1 MLLSGVVKLF
11 QESNTYDET
20 LNSES
25 VKKIINDIDIA
36 SALQK
41 LERAV
46 AGRKILPYAKNPD
59 MSDLEKEIQQR
70 FSGIKFNRIINHL
83 ITARYFGYSC
93 FEIVY
98 NEDFSIDT
106 LIPIPYDYINYDTR
120 TKEWEI
126 KVGSNKIP
134 LTREK
139 FLLCIHKWNP
149 ARVTGTSIFECCQQA
164 FLDKS
169 MFQRQLREIAE
180 KYGDLIVIY
189 PYDVNMEEKEREVLR
204 KSVENI
210 RGASSIGAPV
220 DFNEEFDL
228 KKVIDFIKL
237 SDLDPS
243 IYTEL
248 ENREKEKLIQNIL
261 GSTLTMDNGGGAGS
275 YSLGQVHQDGF
286 EQVVEEICKFV
297 TDSLFQLLEIDSMFF
312 GYNPKDFEFVLEKIY
327 TEADKVEQEKEKEN
341 LKSIKLDNM
350 LKLSNIGYKLSKVY
364 LAEYLGIDEVSLEE
378 SSTPTIIN
386 GIQGEFSKNKL
397 DELLERVKEQDS
409 NLLQEIEESFG
420 DFFKDISMQLKEKL
434 KAIKTLEDLENIVLD
449 MTSLKDKM
457 LISFLKG
464 YLDDLVISG
473 SVLLPQ
479 ENINPFNLKHEEAI
493 QYFLNKS
500 PILFDKLEEIS
511 AKVQESY
518 FYIKKSTSLEVTK
531 ALYNNL
537 LSTLNEGKTFKDW
550 LKMSEDVLNKSG
562 FGNNPWYLELV
573 YRNNLMTTYNAGTFY
588 NQELNKKN
596 KPYGMYDAV
605 GDNRTTDLCKS
616 LDGLVYPLDHSFWK
630 NFLPPN
636 HHGCR
641 SRRIALSKDDVKE
654 YGLTIHK
661 TMGKSILDLKNELG
675 EFKGNQVN
683 ALATSLQKKDEK
695 VKELKKE
702 VNSTL
707 KQLSLME

>member
-1 MLLSGVVKLF
+1 MSGVVKLF

-25 VKKIINDIDIA
+25 VERIIKDIDIA

-120 TKEWEI
+120 TKKWEI

-149 ARVTGTSIFECCQQA
+149 AKVMGTSIFECCQQA

-169 MFQRQLREIAE
+169 MFQRQLRTISE

-189 PYDVNMEEKEREVLR
+189 PYDVNMEEEQKEEL
-204 KSVENI
+204 KKDVENI
-210 RGASSIGAPV
+210 KGSSSIGVPV
-220 DFNEEFDL
+220 DLNEEFDL

-409 NLLQEIEESFG
+409 NLLQEIEDSFG
-420 DFFKDISMQLKEKL
+420 DFFKDISIQLKEKL

-479 ENINPFNLKHEEAI
+479 ENINPFKLKHEEAI

-500 PILFDKLEEIS
+500 PILFDKLEEVS

-702 VNSTL
+702 INSAL

>member
-11 QESNTYDET
+11 KEANTYDET
-20 LNSES
+20 ISNDKVER
-25 VKKIINDIDIA
+25 IIQDIDIA

-149 ARVTGTSIFECCQQA
+149 AKVMGTSIFECCQQA

-220 DFNEEFDL
+220 NFDDEFDL

-378 SSTPTIIN
+378 SSAPMQN
-386 GIQGEFSKNKL
+386 GILRGEFSKTNNVDDRLFNTVEAQKKFEEYLKKKL
-397 DELLERVKEQDS
+397 DKFTE
-409 NLLQEIEESFG
+409 NIEEQIIEQLKKIEEGGEFTLNLDYSELEDDLILSQIRAYATAKAIISGLSLDEFDPFNMPFQEAIKSFIDKTPILYETIEEITEEVRAHSFWLKKSTDLEMTSKLFENMKKSLETG
-420 DFFKDISMQLKEKL
+420 TTFKQWVKDSKETVEKLGLGKQGYYLENVYRTNMFSQYSIGNYKQLKEDEEFFPYWQYH
-434 KAIKTLEDLENIVLD
+434 AIE
-449 MTSLKDKM
+449 
-457 LISFLKG
+457 
-464 YLDDLVISG
+464 
-473 SVLLPQ
+473 
-479 ENINPFNLKHEEAI
+479 
-493 QYFLNKS
+493 
-500 PILFDKLEEIS
+500 
-511 AKVQESY
+511 
-518 FYIKKSTSLEVTK
+518 
-531 ALYNNL
+531 
-537 LSTLNEGKTFKDW
+537 
-550 LKMSEDVLNKSG
+550 
-562 FGNNPWYLELV
+562 
-573 YRNNLMTTYNAGTFY
+573 
-588 NQELNKKN
+588 
-596 KPYGMYDAV
+596 
-605 GDNRTTDLCKS
+605 DNRTTSICRTLNGKIFKS
-616 LDGLVYPLDHSFWK
+616 DNPFWDIYY
-630 NFLPPN
+630 PPN
-636 HHGCR
+636 HYQCR
-641 SRRIALSKDDVKE
+641 STVICLSKDDMKE
-654 YGLTIHK
+654 YGYKLSK
-661 TMGKSILDLKNELG
+661 YDETMTGEELG
-675 EFKGNQVN
+675 SFKGNPAN
-683 ALATSLQKKDEK
+683 KYWEDMEK
-695 VKELKKE
+695 RANE
-702 VNSTL
+702 
-707 KQLSLME
+707 KQGVFVWE

>member
-1 MLLSGVVKLF
+1 
-11 QESNTYDET
+11 
-20 LNSES
+20 
-25 VKKIINDIDIA
+25 
-36 SALQK
+36 
-41 LERAV
+41 
-46 AGRKILPYAKNPD
+46 

-106 LIPIPYDYINYDTR
+106 LIPIPYDHINYDTR
-120 TKEWEI
+120 TKKWEI

-149 ARVTGTSIFECCQQA
+149 AKVMGTSIFECCQQA

-261 GSTLTMDNGGGAGS
+261 GSTLTIDNGGGAGS

-378 SSTPTIIN
+378 SSTPMQN
-386 GIQGEFSKNKL
+386 GLLRGEFSKTNNVDDRLFNTVEAQKKFEEYLKKKL
-397 DELLERVKEQDS
+397 DKFTE
-409 NLLQEIEESFG
+409 NIEEQIIEQLKKIEEGGEFTLNLDYSELEDDLILSQIRAYATAKAIISGLSLDEFDPFNMPFQEAIKSFIDKTPILYETIEEITEEVRAHSFWLKKSTDLEMTSKLFENMKKSLETG
-420 DFFKDISMQLKEKL
+420 TTFKQWVKDSKETVEKLGLGKQGYYLENVYRTNMFSQYSIGNYKQLKEDEEFFPYWQYH
-434 KAIKTLEDLENIVLD
+434 AIE
-449 MTSLKDKM
+449 
-457 LISFLKG
+457 
-464 YLDDLVISG
+464 
-473 SVLLPQ
+473 
-479 ENINPFNLKHEEAI
+479 
-493 QYFLNKS
+493 
-500 PILFDKLEEIS
+500 
-511 AKVQESY
+511 
-518 FYIKKSTSLEVTK
+518 
-531 ALYNNL
+531 
-537 LSTLNEGKTFKDW
+537 
-550 LKMSEDVLNKSG
+550 
-562 FGNNPWYLELV
+562 
-573 YRNNLMTTYNAGTFY
+573 
-588 NQELNKKN
+588 
-596 KPYGMYDAV
+596 
-605 GDNRTTDLCKS
+605 DNRTTSICRTLNGKIFKS
-616 LDGLVYPLDHSFWK
+616 DNPFWDIYY
-630 NFLPPN
+630 PPN
-636 HHGCR
+636 HYQCR
-641 SRRIALSKDDVKE
+641 STVICLSKDDMKE
-654 YGLTIHK
+654 YGYKLSK
-661 TMGKSILDLKNELG
+661 YDETMTGEELG
-675 EFKGNQVN
+675 SFKVN
-683 ALATSLQKKDEK
+683 PANRYWEDMEK
-695 VKELKKE
+695 RANE
-702 VNSTL
+702 
-707 KQLSLME
+707 KQGVFVWE

>member
-149 ARVTGTSIFECCQQA
+149 AKVMGTSIFECCQQA

-220 DFNEEFDL
+220 NFDDEFDL

-378 SSTPTIIN
+378 SSAPMQN
-386 GIQGEFSKNKL
+386 GILRGEFSKTNNVDDRLFNTVEAQKKFEEYLKKKL
-397 DELLERVKEQDS
+397 DKFTE
-409 NLLQEIEESFG
+409 NIEEQIIEQLKKIEEGGEFTLNLDYSELEDDLILSQIRAYATAKAIISGLSLDEFDPFNMPFQEAIKSFIDKTPILYETIEEITEEVRAHSFWLKKSTDLEMTSKLFENMKKSLETG
-420 DFFKDISMQLKEKL
+420 TTFKQWVKDSKETVEKLGLGKQGYYLENVYRTNMFSQYSIGNYKQLKEDEEFFPYWQYH
-434 KAIKTLEDLENIVLD
+434 AIE
-449 MTSLKDKM
+449 
-457 LISFLKG
+457 
-464 YLDDLVISG
+464 
-473 SVLLPQ
+473 
-479 ENINPFNLKHEEAI
+479 
-493 QYFLNKS
+493 
-500 PILFDKLEEIS
+500 
-511 AKVQESY
+511 
-518 FYIKKSTSLEVTK
+518 
-531 ALYNNL
+531 
-537 LSTLNEGKTFKDW
+537 
-550 LKMSEDVLNKSG
+550 
-562 FGNNPWYLELV
+562 
-573 YRNNLMTTYNAGTFY
+573 
-588 NQELNKKN
+588 
-596 KPYGMYDAV
+596 
-605 GDNRTTDLCKS
+605 DNRTTSICRTLNGKIFKS
-616 LDGLVYPLDHSFWK
+616 DNPFWDIYY
-630 NFLPPN
+630 PPN
-636 HHGCR
+636 HYQCR
-641 SRRIALSKDDVKE
+641 STVICLSKDDMKE
-654 YGLTIHK
+654 YGYK
-661 TMGKSILDLKNELG
+661 VSKYDETMTGEELG
-675 EFKGNQVN
+675 SFKGNPAN
-683 ALATSLQKKDEK
+683 RYWEDMEK
-695 VKELKKE
+695 RANE
-702 VNSTL
+702 
-707 KQLSLME
+707 KQGVFVWE

>member
-25 VKKIINDIDIA
+25 VKRIINDIDIA

-189 PYDVNMEEKEREVLR
+189 PYDVNMEEKAREELR
-204 KSVENI
+204 KSVEGI

-220 DFNEEFDL
+220 NFDDEFDL

-378 SSTPTIIN
+378 SSAPMQN
-386 GIQGEFSKNKL
+386 GLLRGEFSKTNNVDDRLFNTVEAQKKFEEYLKKKL
-397 DELLERVKEQDS
+397 DKFTE
-409 NLLQEIEESFG
+409 NIEEQIIEQLKKIEEGGEFTLNLDYSELEDDLILSQIRAYATAKAIISGLSLDEFDPFNMPFQEAIKSFIDKTPILYETIEEITEEVRANCFWLKKSTDLEMTSRLFENMKKNLENG
-420 DFFKDISMQLKEKL
+420 GTLKQWIKDSKEAIEKLGLGKQGYYLENVYRTNMFSQYSIGNYKQLKEDEKL
-434 KAIKTLEDLENIVLD
+434 FPYWQYHAIE
-449 MTSLKDKM
+449 
-457 LISFLKG
+457 
-464 YLDDLVISG
+464 
-473 SVLLPQ
+473 
-479 ENINPFNLKHEEAI
+479 
-493 QYFLNKS
+493 
-500 PILFDKLEEIS
+500 
-511 AKVQESY
+511 
-518 FYIKKSTSLEVTK
+518 
-531 ALYNNL
+531 
-537 LSTLNEGKTFKDW
+537 
-550 LKMSEDVLNKSG
+550 
-562 FGNNPWYLELV
+562 
-573 YRNNLMTTYNAGTFY
+573 
-588 NQELNKKN
+588 
-596 KPYGMYDAV
+596 
-605 GDNRTTDLCKS
+605 DNRTTSICRTLNGKIFKS
-616 LDGLVYPLDHSFWK
+616 DNPFWDIYY
-630 NFLPPN
+630 PPN
-636 HHGCR
+636 HYQCR
-641 SRRIALSKDDVKE
+641 STVICLSKDDMKE
-654 YGLTIHK
+654 YGYKLSK
-661 TMGKSILDLKNELG
+661 YDETMTGEELG
-675 EFKGNQVN
+675 SFKGNPAN
-683 ALATSLQKKDEK
+683 KYWEDMEK
-695 VKELKKE
+695 RANE
-702 VNSTL
+702 
-707 KQLSLME
+707 KQGVFVWE

>member
-1 MLLSGVVKLF
+1 
-11 QESNTYDET
+11 
-20 LNSES
+20 
-25 VKKIINDIDIA
+25 
-36 SALQK
+36 
-41 LERAV
+41 
-46 AGRKILPYAKNPD
+46 

-378 SSTPTIIN
+378 SSAPMQN
-386 GIQGEFSKNKL
+386 GILRGEFSKTNNVDDRLFNTVEAQKKFEEYLKKKL
-397 DELLERVKEQDS
+397 DKFTE
-409 NLLQEIEESFG
+409 NIEEQIIEQLKKIEEGGEFTLNLDYSELEDDLILSQIRAYATAKAIISGLSLDEFDPFNMPFQEAIKSFIDKTPILYETIEEITEEVRAHSFWLKKSTDLEMTSKLFENMKKSLETG
-420 DFFKDISMQLKEKL
+420 TTFKQWVKDSKETVEKLGLGKQGYYLENVYRTNMFSQYSIGNYKQLKEDEEFFPYWQYH
-434 KAIKTLEDLENIVLD
+434 AIE
-449 MTSLKDKM
+449 
-457 LISFLKG
+457 
-464 YLDDLVISG
+464 
-473 SVLLPQ
+473 
-479 ENINPFNLKHEEAI
+479 
-493 QYFLNKS
+493 
-500 PILFDKLEEIS
+500 
-511 AKVQESY
+511 
-518 FYIKKSTSLEVTK
+518 
-531 ALYNNL
+531 
-537 LSTLNEGKTFKDW
+537 
-550 LKMSEDVLNKSG
+550 
-562 FGNNPWYLELV
+562 
-573 YRNNLMTTYNAGTFY
+573 
-588 NQELNKKN
+588 
-596 KPYGMYDAV
+596 
-605 GDNRTTDLCKS
+605 DNRTTSICRTLNGKIFKS
-616 LDGLVYPLDHSFWK
+616 DNPFWDIYY
-630 NFLPPN
+630 PPN
-636 HHGCR
+636 HYQCR
-641 SRRIALSKDDVKE
+641 STVICLSKDDMKE
-654 YGLTIHK
+654 YGYKLSK
-661 TMGKSILDLKNELG
+661 YDETMTGEELG
-675 EFKGNQVN
+675 SFKGNPAN
-683 ALATSLQKKDEK
+683 KYWEDMEK
-695 VKELKKE
+695 RANE
-702 VNSTL
+702 
-707 KQLSLME
+707 KQGVFVWE

>member
-11 QESNTYDET
+11 KEANTYDET
-20 LNSES
+20 ISNDKVER
-25 VKKIINDIDIA
+25 IIQDIDIA

-378 SSTPTIIN
+378 SSAPMQN
-386 GIQGEFSKNKL
+386 GILRGEFSKTNNVDDRLFNTVEAQKKFEEYLKKKL
-397 DELLERVKEQDS
+397 DKFTE
-409 NLLQEIEESFG
+409 NIEEQIIEQLKKIEEGGEFTLNLDYSELEDDLILSQIRAYATAKAIISGLSLDEFDPFNMPFQEAIKSFIDKTPILYETIEEITEEVRAHSFWLKKSTDLEMTSKLFENMKKSLETG
-420 DFFKDISMQLKEKL
+420 TTFKQWVKDSKETVEKLGLGKQGYYLENVYRTNMFSQYSIGNYKQLKEDEEFFPYWQYH
-434 KAIKTLEDLENIVLD
+434 AIE
-449 MTSLKDKM
+449 
-457 LISFLKG
+457 
-464 YLDDLVISG
+464 
-473 SVLLPQ
+473 
-479 ENINPFNLKHEEAI
+479 
-493 QYFLNKS
+493 
-500 PILFDKLEEIS
+500 
-511 AKVQESY
+511 
-518 FYIKKSTSLEVTK
+518 
-531 ALYNNL
+531 
-537 LSTLNEGKTFKDW
+537 
-550 LKMSEDVLNKSG
+550 
-562 FGNNPWYLELV
+562 
-573 YRNNLMTTYNAGTFY
+573 
-588 NQELNKKN
+588 
-596 KPYGMYDAV
+596 
-605 GDNRTTDLCKS
+605 DNRTTSICRTLNGKIFKS
-616 LDGLVYPLDHSFWK
+616 DNPFWDIYY
-630 NFLPPN
+630 PPN
-636 HHGCR
+636 HYQCR
-641 SRRIALSKDDVKE
+641 STVICLSKDDMKE
-654 YGLTIHK
+654 YGYKLSK
-661 TMGKSILDLKNELG
+661 YDETMTGEELG
-675 EFKGNQVN
+675 SFKGNPAN
-683 ALATSLQKKDEK
+683 KYWEDMEK
-695 VKELKKE
+695 RANE
-702 VNSTL
+702 
-707 KQLSLME
+707 KQGVFVWE

>member
-1 MLLSGVVKLF
+1 
-11 QESNTYDET
+11 
-20 LNSES
+20 
-25 VKKIINDIDIA
+25 
-36 SALQK
+36 
-41 LERAV
+41 
-46 AGRKILPYAKNPD
+46 

-149 ARVTGTSIFECCQQA
+149 AKVMGTSIFECCQQA

-169 MFQRQLREIAE
+169 MFQRQLRTISE

-189 PYDVNMEEKEREVLR
+189 PYDVNMEEEQKEEL
-204 KSVENI
+204 KKDVENI
-210 RGASSIGAPV
+210 KGSSSIGVPV
-220 DFNEEFDL
+220 DLNEEFDL

>member
-1 MLLSGVVKLF
+1 MSGVVKLF

-25 VKKIINDIDIA
+25 VKRIINDIDIA

-409 NLLQEIEESFG
+409 NLLEEIEESFG
-420 DFFKDISMQLKEKL
+420 DFFKDISIQLKEKL
-434 KAIKTLEDLENIVLD
+434 KSIKTLEDLENIVLD

-479 ENINPFNLKHEEAI
+479 EIINPFKLKHEEAI

-550 LKMSEDVLNKSG
+550 LKMSENILNKSG
-562 FGNNPWYLELV
+562 FGDNPWYLELV
-573 YRNNLMTTYNAGTFY
+573 YRNNLMTTYNSGAFY

-702 VNSTL
+702 VNSAL

>member
-1 MLLSGVVKLF
+1 
-11 QESNTYDET
+11 
-20 LNSES
+20 
-25 VKKIINDIDIA
+25 
-36 SALQK
+36 
-41 LERAV
+41 
-46 AGRKILPYAKNPD
+46 

-350 LKLSNIGYKLSKVY
+350 LKLSNVGYKLSKGY

-378 SSTPTIIN
+378 SSAPMQN
-386 GIQGEFSKNKL
+386 GLLRGEFSKTNNVDDRLFNTVEAQKKFEEYLKKKL
-397 DELLERVKEQDS
+397 DKFTE
-409 NLLQEIEESFG
+409 NIEEQIIEQLKKIEEGGEFTLNLDYSELEDDLILSQIRAYATAKAIISGLSLDEFDPFNMPFQEAIKSFIDKTPILYETIEEITEEVRAHSFWLKKSTDLEMTSKLFENMKKSLETG
-420 DFFKDISMQLKEKL
+420 TTFKQWVKDSKETVEKLGLGKQGYYLENVYRTNMFSQYSIGNYKQLKEDEEFFPYWQYH
-434 KAIKTLEDLENIVLD
+434 AIE
-449 MTSLKDKM
+449 
-457 LISFLKG
+457 
-464 YLDDLVISG
+464 
-473 SVLLPQ
+473 
-479 ENINPFNLKHEEAI
+479 
-493 QYFLNKS
+493 
-500 PILFDKLEEIS
+500 
-511 AKVQESY
+511 
-518 FYIKKSTSLEVTK
+518 
-531 ALYNNL
+531 
-537 LSTLNEGKTFKDW
+537 
-550 LKMSEDVLNKSG
+550 
-562 FGNNPWYLELV
+562 
-573 YRNNLMTTYNAGTFY
+573 
-588 NQELNKKN
+588 
-596 KPYGMYDAV
+596 
-605 GDNRTTDLCKS
+605 DNRTTSICRTLNGKIFKS
-616 LDGLVYPLDHSFWK
+616 DNPFWDIYY
-630 NFLPPN
+630 PPN
-636 HHGCR
+636 HYQCR
-641 SRRIALSKDDVKE
+641 STVICLSKDDMKE
-654 YGLTIHK
+654 YGYK
-661 TMGKSILDLKNELG
+661 VSKYDETMTGEELG
-675 EFKGNQVN
+675 SFKGNPAN
-683 ALATSLQKKDEK
+683 RYWEDMEK
-695 VKELKKE
+695 RANE
-702 VNSTL
+702 
-707 KQLSLME
+707 KQGVFVWE

>member
-1 MLLSGVVKLF
+1 
-11 QESNTYDET
+11 
-20 LNSES
+20 
-25 VKKIINDIDIA
+25 
-36 SALQK
+36 
-41 LERAV
+41 
-46 AGRKILPYAKNPD
+46 

-220 DFNEEFDL
+220 NFDDEFDL

-378 SSTPTIIN
+378 SSAPMQN
-386 GIQGEFSKNKL
+386 GILRGEFSKTNNVDDRLFNTVEAQKKFEEYLKKKL
-397 DELLERVKEQDS
+397 DKFTE
-409 NLLQEIEESFG
+409 NIEEQIIEQLKKIEEGGEFTLNLDYSELEDDLILSQIRAYATAKAIISGLSLDEFDPFNMPFQEAIKSFIDKTPILYETIEEITEEVRAHSFWLKKSTDLEMTSKLFENMKKSLETG
-420 DFFKDISMQLKEKL
+420 TTFKQWVKDSKETVEKLGLGKQGYYLENVYRTNMFSQYSIGNYKQLKEDEEFFPYWQYH
-434 KAIKTLEDLENIVLD
+434 AIE
-449 MTSLKDKM
+449 
-457 LISFLKG
+457 
-464 YLDDLVISG
+464 
-473 SVLLPQ
+473 
-479 ENINPFNLKHEEAI
+479 
-493 QYFLNKS
+493 
-500 PILFDKLEEIS
+500 
-511 AKVQESY
+511 
-518 FYIKKSTSLEVTK
+518 
-531 ALYNNL
+531 
-537 LSTLNEGKTFKDW
+537 
-550 LKMSEDVLNKSG
+550 
-562 FGNNPWYLELV
+562 
-573 YRNNLMTTYNAGTFY
+573 
-588 NQELNKKN
+588 
-596 KPYGMYDAV
+596 
-605 GDNRTTDLCKS
+605 DNRTTSICRTLNGKIFKS
-616 LDGLVYPLDHSFWK
+616 DNPFWDIYY
-630 NFLPPN
+630 PPN
-636 HHGCR
+636 HYQCR
-641 SRRIALSKDDVKE
+641 STVICLSKDDMKE
-654 YGLTIHK
+654 YGYK
-661 TMGKSILDLKNELG
+661 VSKYDETMTGEELG
-675 EFKGNQVN
+675 SFKGNPAN
-683 ALATSLQKKDEK
+683 RYWEDMEK
-695 VKELKKE
+695 RANE
-702 VNSTL
+702 
-707 KQLSLME
+707 KQGVFVWE

>member
-1 MLLSGVVKLF
+1 MWKIEKDIKKAKKELLISGVVKLF

-189 PYDVNMEEKEREVLR
+189 PYDVNMEEKAREELR
-204 KSVENI
+204 KSVEGI

-220 DFNEEFDL
+220 NFDDEFDL

-364 LAEYLGIDEVSLEE
+364 LAEYLGIDEVF
-378 SSTPTIIN
+378 TRR
-386 GIQGEFSKNKL
+386 K
-397 DELLERVKEQDS
+397 
-409 NLLQEIEESFG
+409 
-420 DFFKDISMQLKEKL
+420 
-434 KAIKTLEDLENIVLD
+434 
-449 MTSLKDKM
+449 
-457 LISFLKG
+457 
-464 YLDDLVISG
+464 
-473 SVLLPQ
+473 
-479 ENINPFNLKHEEAI
+479 
-493 QYFLNKS
+493 
-500 PILFDKLEEIS
+500 
-511 AKVQESY
+511 
-518 FYIKKSTSLEVTK
+518 FY
-531 ALYNNL
+531 
-537 LSTLNEGKTFKDW
+537 
-550 LKMSEDVLNKSG
+550 
-562 FGNNPWYLELV
+562 
-573 YRNNLMTTYNAGTFY
+573 TYY
-588 NQELNKKN
+588 NQWNTRW
-596 KPYGMYDAV
+596 V
-605 GDNRTTDLCKS
+605 
-616 LDGLVYPLDHSFWK
+616 
-630 NFLPPN
+630 
-636 HHGCR
+636 
-641 SRRIALSKDDVKE
+641 
-654 YGLTIHK
+654 
-661 TMGKSILDLKNELG
+661 
-675 EFKGNQVN
+675 
-683 ALATSLQKKDEK
+683 
-695 VKELKKE
+695 LKK
-702 VNSTL
+702 
-707 KQLSLME
+707 

>member
-1 MLLSGVVKLF
+1 
-11 QESNTYDET
+11 
-20 LNSES
+20 
-25 VKKIINDIDIA
+25 
-36 SALQK
+36 
-41 LERAV
+41 
-46 AGRKILPYAKNPD
+46 

-189 PYDVNMEEKEREVLR
+189 PYDVNMEEKAREELR
-204 KSVENI
+204 KSVEGI

-220 DFNEEFDL
+220 NFDDEFDL

-434 KAIKTLEDLENIVLD
+434 KAIKTLEDLENILLD

-457 LISFLKG
+457 IISDGYNGTPSGFENVWEDNNVTKPYVLHAEANAITKLARSSNNSEGSTLYVTASPCIECAKLIIQSGIKRVV
-464 YLDDLVISG
+464 YAEKYRLDDGIKLMQRAGIKVEY
-473 SVLLPQ
+473 L
-479 ENINPFNLKHEEAI
+479 NP
-493 QYFLNKS
+493 
-500 PILFDKLEEIS
+500 
-511 AKVQESY
+511 
-518 FYIKKSTSLEVTK
+518 
-531 ALYNNL
+531 
-537 LSTLNEGKTFKDW
+537 
-550 LKMSEDVLNKSG
+550 
-562 FGNNPWYLELV
+562 
-573 YRNNLMTTYNAGTFY
+573 
-588 NQELNKKN
+588 
-596 KPYGMYDAV
+596 
-605 GDNRTTDLCKS
+605 
-616 LDGLVYPLDHSFWK
+616 
-630 NFLPPN
+630 
-636 HHGCR
+636 
-641 SRRIALSKDDVKE
+641 
-654 YGLTIHK
+654 
-661 TMGKSILDLKNELG
+661 
-675 EFKGNQVN
+675 
-683 ALATSLQKKDEK
+683 DEK
-695 VKELKKE
+695 TSSVED
-702 VNSTL
+702 
-707 KQLSLME
+707 

>member
-1 MLLSGVVKLF
+1 
-11 QESNTYDET
+11 
-20 LNSES
+20 
-25 VKKIINDIDIA
+25 
-36 SALQK
+36 
-41 LERAV
+41 
-46 AGRKILPYAKNPD
+46 

-378 SSTPTIIN
+378 SSVPMQNRILR
-386 GIQGEFSKNKL
+386 GEFSKTNNVDDRLFNTVEAQKKFEEYLKKKL
-397 DELLERVKEQDS
+397 DKFTE
-409 NLLQEIEESFG
+409 NIEEQIIEQLKKIEEGGEFTLNLDYSELEDDLILSQIRAYATAKAIISGLSLDEFDPFNMPFQEAIKSFIDKTPILYETIEEITEEVRAHSFWLKKSTDLEMTSKLFENMKKSLETG
-420 DFFKDISMQLKEKL
+420 TTFKQWVKDSKETVEKLGLGKQGYYLENVYRTNMFSQYSIGNYKQLKENEEFFPYWQYH
-434 KAIKTLEDLENIVLD
+434 AIE
-449 MTSLKDKM
+449 
-457 LISFLKG
+457 
-464 YLDDLVISG
+464 
-473 SVLLPQ
+473 
-479 ENINPFNLKHEEAI
+479 
-493 QYFLNKS
+493 
-500 PILFDKLEEIS
+500 
-511 AKVQESY
+511 
-518 FYIKKSTSLEVTK
+518 
-531 ALYNNL
+531 
-537 LSTLNEGKTFKDW
+537 
-550 LKMSEDVLNKSG
+550 
-562 FGNNPWYLELV
+562 
-573 YRNNLMTTYNAGTFY
+573 
-588 NQELNKKN
+588 
-596 KPYGMYDAV
+596 
-605 GDNRTTDLCKS
+605 DNRTTSICRTLNGKIFKS
-616 LDGLVYPLDHSFWK
+616 DNPFWDIYY
-630 NFLPPN
+630 PPN
-636 HHGCR
+636 HYQCR
-641 SRRIALSKDDVKE
+641 STVICLSKDDMKE
-654 YGLTIHK
+654 YGYK
-661 TMGKSILDLKNELG
+661 VSKYDETMTGEELG
-675 EFKGNQVN
+675 SFKGNPAN
-683 ALATSLQKKDEK
+683 RYWEDMEK
-695 VKELKKE
+695 RANE
-702 VNSTL
+702 
-707 KQLSLME
+707 KQGVFVWE

>member
-1 MLLSGVVKLF
+1 
-11 QESNTYDET
+11 
-20 LNSES
+20 
-25 VKKIINDIDIA
+25 
-36 SALQK
+36 
-41 LERAV
+41 
-46 AGRKILPYAKNPD
+46 

-106 LIPIPYDYINYDTR
+106 LIPTPYDYINYDTR

-378 SSTPTIIN
+378 SSVPMQNRILR
-386 GIQGEFSKNKL
+386 GEFSKTNNVDDRLFNTVEAQKKFEEYLKKKL
-397 DELLERVKEQDS
+397 DKFTE
-409 NLLQEIEESFG
+409 NIEEQIIEQLKKIEEGGEFTLNLDYSELEDDLILSQIRAYATAKAIISGLSLDEFDPFNMPFQEAIKSFIDKTPILYETIEEITEEVRAHSFWLKKSTDLEMTSKLFENMKKSLETG
-420 DFFKDISMQLKEKL
+420 TTFKQWVKDSKETVEKLGLGKQGYYLENVYRTNMFSQYSIGNYKQLKENEEFFPYWQYH
-434 KAIKTLEDLENIVLD
+434 AIE
-449 MTSLKDKM
+449 
-457 LISFLKG
+457 
-464 YLDDLVISG
+464 
-473 SVLLPQ
+473 
-479 ENINPFNLKHEEAI
+479 
-493 QYFLNKS
+493 
-500 PILFDKLEEIS
+500 
-511 AKVQESY
+511 
-518 FYIKKSTSLEVTK
+518 
-531 ALYNNL
+531 
-537 LSTLNEGKTFKDW
+537 
-550 LKMSEDVLNKSG
+550 
-562 FGNNPWYLELV
+562 
-573 YRNNLMTTYNAGTFY
+573 
-588 NQELNKKN
+588 
-596 KPYGMYDAV
+596 
-605 GDNRTTDLCKS
+605 DNRTTSICRTLNGKIFKS
-616 LDGLVYPLDHSFWK
+616 DNPFWDIYY
-630 NFLPPN
+630 PPN
-636 HHGCR
+636 HYQCR
-641 SRRIALSKDDVKE
+641 STVICLSKDDMKE
-654 YGLTIHK
+654 YGYK
-661 TMGKSILDLKNELG
+661 VSKYDETMTGEELG
-675 EFKGNQVN
+675 SFKGNPAN
-683 ALATSLQKKDEK
+683 RYWEDMEK
-695 VKELKKE
+695 RANE
-702 VNSTL
+702 
-707 KQLSLME
+707 KQGVFVWE

>member
-106 LIPIPYDYINYDTR
+106 LIPIPYDYINYDTK

-149 ARVTGTSIFECCQQA
+149 AKVMGTSIFECCQQA

-378 SSTPTIIN
+378 SSAPMQN
-386 GIQGEFSKNKL
+386 GILRGEFSKTNNVDDRLFNTVEAQKKFEEYLKKKL
-397 DELLERVKEQDS
+397 DKFTE
-409 NLLQEIEESFG
+409 NIEEQ
-420 DFFKDISMQLKEKL
+420 IIEQLKKL
-434 KAIKTLEDLENIVLD
+434 KRE
-449 MTSLKDKM
+449 
-457 LISFLKG
+457 G
-464 YLDDLVISG
+464 
-473 SVLLPQ
+473 
-479 ENINPFNLKHEEAI
+479 NLH
-493 QYFLNKS
+493 
-500 PILFDKLEEIS
+500 
-511 AKVQESY
+511 
-518 FYIKKSTSLEVTK
+518 
-531 ALYNNL
+531 
-537 LSTLNEGKTFKDW
+537 
-550 LKMSEDVLNKSG
+550 
-562 FGNNPWYLELV
+562 
-573 YRNNLMTTYNAGTFY
+573 
-588 NQELNKKN
+588 
-596 KPYGMYDAV
+596 
-605 GDNRTTDLCKS
+605 
-616 LDGLVYPLDHSFWK
+616 
-630 NFLPPN
+630 
-636 HHGCR
+636 
-641 SRRIALSKDDVKE
+641 
-654 YGLTIHK
+654 
-661 TMGKSILDLKNELG
+661 
-675 EFKGNQVN
+675 
-683 ALATSLQKKDEK
+683 
-695 VKELKKE
+695 
-702 VNSTL
+702 
-707 KQLSLME
+707 

>member
-25 VKKIINDIDIA
+25 VKRIINDIDIA

-189 PYDVNMEEKEREVLR
+189 PYDVNMEEKAREELR
-204 KSVENI
+204 KSVEGI

-220 DFNEEFDL
+220 NFDDEFDL

-378 SSTPTIIN
+378 SSVPMQNRILR
-386 GIQGEFSKNKL
+386 GEFSKTNNVDDRLFNTVEAQKKFEEYLKKKL
-397 DELLERVKEQDS
+397 DKFTE
-409 NLLQEIEESFG
+409 NIEEQIIEQLKKIEEGGEFTLNLDYSELEDDLILSQIRAYATAKAIISGLSLDEFDPFNMPFQEAIKSFIDKTPILYETIEEITEEVRAHSFWLKKSTDLEMTSKLFENMKKSLETG
-420 DFFKDISMQLKEKL
+420 TTFKQWVKDSKETVEKLGLGKQGYYLENVYRTNMFSQYSIGNYKQLKEDEEFFPYWQYH
-434 KAIKTLEDLENIVLD
+434 AIE
-449 MTSLKDKM
+449 
-457 LISFLKG
+457 
-464 YLDDLVISG
+464 
-473 SVLLPQ
+473 
-479 ENINPFNLKHEEAI
+479 
-493 QYFLNKS
+493 
-500 PILFDKLEEIS
+500 
-511 AKVQESY
+511 
-518 FYIKKSTSLEVTK
+518 
-531 ALYNNL
+531 
-537 LSTLNEGKTFKDW
+537 
-550 LKMSEDVLNKSG
+550 
-562 FGNNPWYLELV
+562 
-573 YRNNLMTTYNAGTFY
+573 
-588 NQELNKKN
+588 
-596 KPYGMYDAV
+596 
-605 GDNRTTDLCKS
+605 DNRTTSICRTLNGKIFKS
-616 LDGLVYPLDHSFWK
+616 DNPFWDIYY
-630 NFLPPN
+630 PPN
-636 HHGCR
+636 HYQCR
-641 SRRIALSKDDVKE
+641 STVICLSKDDMKE
-654 YGLTIHK
+654 YGYK
-661 TMGKSILDLKNELG
+661 VSKYDETMTGEELG
-675 EFKGNQVN
+675 SFKGNPAN
-683 ALATSLQKKDEK
+683 RYWEDMEK
-695 VKELKKE
+695 RANE
-702 VNSTL
+702 
-707 KQLSLME
+707 KQGVFVWE